1 MVCIIWFITIV
12 SPIGNFVLLPAGLEW
27 NLSEGGAI
35 FILQKARPFAYFHWK
50 ILWQSLHKAK
60 IRATEEKVSVAL
72 CNSTLWA
79 QGLYLW
85 SALSLFLC
93 NSFRNQILCG
103 LPCTTTIIEPDNV
116 TVLWLIDWLNSL
128 FIYVSVF
135 ILFLLM
141 YWLIDF
147 YIFICVSVF
156 ILLFYWSIDLFC
168 ICM

>member
-12 SPIGNFVLLPAGLEW
+12 SPIGNFVLLPAGLEL

-116 TVLWLIDWLNSL
+116 TVLWLIDWLNYL